1 MLHIDEEV
9 EMAEEVCTEDGLLDI
24 GKAEYPAVGAA
35 KTKIES
41 ERPGTVCRNG
51 SVVDCLQAQA
61 VIWVSAFCVRGRE
74 YTYFCTGVHEKTA
87 QSVMYKMHLSPLA
100 TGLIVSLAAG
110 WAALGTETLMVPAA
124 GVI

>member
-1 MLHIDEEV
+1 MLWYGGAGRGSHGGSALYFERSEGVHEACVLHIDEEV

-51 SVVDCLQAQA
+51 SVVDCCKLKL
-61 VIWVSAFCVRGRE
+61 SFGCLR
-74 YTYFCTGVHEKTA
+74 
-87 QSVMYKMHLSPLA
+87 SV
-100 TGLIVSLAAG
+100 
-110 WAALGTETLMVPAA
+110 
-124 GVI
+124 